1 MVRNDPA
8 EVAIVTTQ
16 SPRFRSEGI
25 PLSLFRRA
33 LITAAAVAGFAFL
46 GPVSHASAQLATPLV
61 GDLNCSDFK
70 YQEDAQ
76 AVYDRDPS
84 DPNHLDGNDKD
95 GIVCEK
101 LPHRPQQSTTTPTS
115 EKPATTTH
123 TAPKT
128 TTKKPAT
135 GGQVKVKPVGGVATG
150 GGEPDPEVPGF
161 LVLSGTLL
169 AAAASGGMVLYLRR
183 RPS

>member
-1 MVRNDPA
+1 
-8 EVAIVTTQ
+8 
-16 SPRFRSEGI
+16 
-25 PLSLFRRA
+25 LSLFRRA
-33 LITAAAVAGFAFL
+33 LITAAAVAGVAFL
-46 GPVSHASAQLATPLV
+46 GPVPFASAQLATPLV

-76 AVYDRDPS
+76 AVLDATPG
-84 DPNHLDGNDKD
+84 DPNHLDKDKD
-95 GIVCEK
+95 GIACES
-101 LPHRPQQSTTTPTS
+101 LPHRPQQSTSTPTS

-128 TTKKPAT
+128 TTRKPAT

-150 GGEPDPEVPGF
+150 GGEPDAEVPGF
-161 LVLSGTLL
+161 LVVSGTLL
-169 AAAASGGMVLYLRR
+169 AAVASGGMVLYLRR